1 MMSLRTSIG
10 DVQMMDIDKANT
22 IHNEK
27 PQDITEITSAF
38 ANLTRG
44 QAIRKF
50 RRQYATVLL
59 TSLGTM

>member
-1 MMSLRTSIG
+1 
-10 DVQMMDIDKANT
+10 MMDIDKANT